1 MAIKK
6 TRFRPKGNDN
16 YETIIH
22 FETSADIVKTTDDS
36 NVQSKL
42 DELKN
47 NYNNILNDIED
58 IQSELDSKE
67 TPSGAQA
74 KADTAEANAKNYADT
89 IVGIVDRNL
98 ETHKNDNVTVH
109 GVARGISKFAGN
121 GNEVTIPHGLGT
133 TPTSAYAFPTSN
145 PEGYLGEVWIRMD
158 DTNLYIGNSGSF
170 TGEMCWVAIK

>member
-58 IQSELDSKE
+58 IQSDLDSKE

-74 KADTAEANAKNYADT
+74 KADTAETNAKNYADT

-98 ETHKNDNVTVH
+98 ETHENNNVQHITSSE
-109 GVARGISKFAGN
+109 R
-121 GNEVTIPHGLGT
+121 T
-133 TPTSAYAFPTSN
+133 TWNNKIDKAYQIGSN
-145 PEGYLGEVWIRMD
+145 PPS
-158 DTNLYIGNSGSF
+158 DTNILWIDTS
-170 TGEMCWVAIK
+170 I